1 MTRSCSGTKD
11 PGDGAVW
18 RVRAWP
24 PWGRAGA
31 ALLVATSRVAPA
43 SVTITWAAGADLSPR
58 VTFAALIALGL
69 LPALA
74 ALLLELAFTAQ
85 LEVVDGE
92 LRVTREGQRVG
103 VPIASLAAVLPWRIP
118 LPAAGAS
125 LRLRSGNR
133 FPLAL
138 EPAPA
143 PLLSTLAAAG
153 VEIPAHPNLAYAAAK
168 LGFARRLWHHPLV
181 KFGLFGLAPTAV
193 LFRAHQIIA
202 FGGLLGQYYLE
213 GLRPYLETLVESW
226 GTTLVYLVLFAC
238 TVRVFGEAAGFAA
251 TWLAPGRARS
261 VRAAAEGFC
270 TVAYYA
276 GVPALLAIR
285 FLA

>member
-1 MTRSCSGTKD
+1 MTRSRSRTED
-11 PGDGAVW
+11 PEDGPPW
-18 RVRAWP
+18 HVRAWP
-24 PWGRAGA
+24 AWGRASA
-31 ALLVATSRVAPA
+31 ALLVATSRIVPAGVTVA
-43 SVTITWAAGADLSPR
+43 WAVGANFSPR
-58 VTFAALIALGL
+58 LAFAALIALGL

-74 ALLLELAFTAQ
+74 ALLLDRAFTAE
-85 LEVVDGE
+85 LDVVDGE
-92 LRVTREGQRVG
+92 LRVTRDRQRVG

-118 LPAAGAS
+118 LPGAGAS

-138 EPAPA
+138 EPALP
-143 PLLSTLAAAG
+143 PLFSTLAAAG
-153 VEIPAHPNLAYAAAK
+153 VAVQAHPNLAYGAAK
-168 LGFARRLWHHPLV
+168 QGSARKLWQHPLV

-202 FGGLLGQYYLE
+202 FGGLVGQYYLE
-213 GLRPYLETLVESW
+213 GLRPYLETLVEYW
-226 GTTLVYLVLFAC
+226 GTTLLYLVLFAC
-238 TVRVFGEAAGFAA
+238 TVRVFAEVVGLAA
-251 TWLAPGRARS
+251 TWIAPGRARS

>member
-1 MTRSCSGTKD
+1 MTRSRSGTRD
-11 PGDGAVW
+11 PGDGASW

-24 PWGRAGA
+24 AWGRASA

-43 SVTITWAAGADLSPR
+43 SVTVAWAVGADLSPR
-58 VTFAALIALGL
+58 LAFAALIALGL

-74 ALLLELAFTAQ
+74 ALLLERAFTAAVD
-85 LEVVDGE
+85 VVDGE
-92 LRVTREGQRVG
+92 LRVTRDGQRICA
-103 VPIASLAAVLPWRIP
+103 PIASLAAVLPWRIP

-138 EPAPA
+138 APAPA

-153 VEIPAHPNLAYAAAK
+153 VKVPAHPNFAYGAAK
-168 LGFARRLWHHPLV
+168 HGFARRLWHHPLV

-193 LFRAHQIIA
+193 LFRVHQIIA

-213 GLRPYLETLVESW
+213 GLRPYLETLVEFW
-226 GTTLVYLVLFAC
+226 GTTLLYLVLFAC
-238 TVRVFGEAAGFAA
+238 TLRVFGETAGFAA

-261 VRAAAEGFC
+261 VRTAVEGFC